1 MTISELEKLFEEI
14 YQPIIKKLIKHN
26 LDDSVSLWREK
37 YELIK
42 DPAWPP
48 CNNIEDFNSL
58 PDWIQRECVEIHQF
72 SSDLWKQ
79 QIYDD
84 ANLKF
89 ELPPSLRQQTIISDN
104 LNFIANKN
112 IVDFACRHG
121 GYSFASWKNGAN
133 TVVGFDIRDDNLKLA
148 NAIKEFLKVPDG
160 KIQFL
165 NLDIHNYEKVTAL
178 CRDKDTVLVPGI
190 MYHVHDHFQILLSIA
205 KANVSTV
212 IFETGENSEIVSS
225 KEPLVWW
232 RTEKTFENISGWVD
246 NYEEILVGYPNPAWF
261 ELVMNQLGYVLL
273 SSKQHTVSMSQHH
286 PDEFNQIRSVHVYG
300 QIKEIS

>member
-1 MTISELEKLFEEI
+1 M
-14 YQPIIKKLIKHN
+14 
-26 LDDSVSLWREK
+26 
-37 YELIK
+37 
-42 DPAWPP
+42 
-48 CNNIEDFNSL
+48 
-58 PDWIQRECVEIHQF
+58 
-72 SSDLWKQ
+72 
-79 QIYDD
+79 
-84 ANLKF
+84 
-89 ELPPSLRQQTIISDN
+89 
-104 LNFIANKN
+104 
-112 IVDFACRHG
+112 
-121 GYSFASWKNGAN
+121 
-133 TVVGFDIRDDNLKLA
+133 VGFDIRDTNLKMA
-148 NAIKEFLKVPDG
+148 NAIKKFLKVPDG

-178 CRDKDTVLVPGI
+178 CRDKDTALVPGI

-273 SSKQHTVSMSQHH
+273 SSKQHTQSSSQSH
-286 PDEFNQIRSVHVYG
+286 PDEFTQIRSVHVYG
-300 QIKEIS
+300 QIKKMS